1 MGTAGRMKSSTLNRC
16 SLFTLIRKKSRVR
29 DFDVT
34 FIVTYWYSL
43 SIGYAVAAT
52 PVANTITLIV
62 DAVADLNR
70 TKADVVVTFETCV
83 NI

>member
-1 MGTAGRMKSSTLNRC
+1 
-16 SLFTLIRKKSRVR
+16 
-29 DFDVT
+29 
-34 FIVTYWYSL
+34 L